1 MKISILMF
9 LMIIKEKRMGDFL
22 DMLDEQSKNKMKSYT
37 TLDRTTALELEV
49 KELKKEL
56 KQLKDNLYEVIFND
70 KEFANDK

>member
-1 MKISILMF
+1 
-9 LMIIKEKRMGDFL
+9 MGDFL